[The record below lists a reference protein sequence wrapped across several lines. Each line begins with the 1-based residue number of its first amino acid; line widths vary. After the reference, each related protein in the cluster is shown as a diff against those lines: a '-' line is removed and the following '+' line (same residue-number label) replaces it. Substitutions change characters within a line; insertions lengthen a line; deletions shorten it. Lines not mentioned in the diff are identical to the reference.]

1 MAKIRVLV
9 VDDSAVVRQ
18 VLSEVLNEASDIEVT
33 ATASDPIVARSRLE
47 KEWPD
52 VIITD
57 IEMPRMDGITFIEQI
72 MKERPTPMI
81 VCSSVAGE
89 SASVAMKALAAGAVD
104 VIAKPK
110 LGVKD
115 FLSESETMLVDAV
128 RAASHIDL
136 GRVAKMS
143 AAAAVEPKLSPDA
156 MLSPGRARPARI
168 EDSDTI
174 VVLGASAGGT
184 QAIERLMRALP
195 ENCPPVAIVQHMPEG
210 FTRAFA
216 DRLNTVCAPEIRE
229 ASDGDELDPGTVLIA
244 PGGRH
249 MMIESRAGRYYAV
262 VKDGPLVSRH
272 RPSVDVLFRS
282 ASKCAGKNALGVI
295 LTGMG
300 DDGAI
305 GMAEMHASGVS
316 TIAQSEESCAVFGM
330 PKEAIRRGGVD
341 RVMHLDEIPG
351 AIMSFSGARRKG

>member
-1 MAKIRVLV
+1 MAKIRVLI

-18 VLSEVLNEASDIEVT
+18 VLSEVLNESPDIEVT

-57 IEMPRMDGITFIEQI
+57 IEMPRMDGISFIEQI

-89 SASVAMKALAAGAVD
+89 SASVAMRALAAGAVD

-110 LGVKD
+110 IGVKD
-115 FLSESETMLVDAV
+115 FLSESETILVDAV
-128 RAASHIDL
+128 RSASHIDL
-136 GRVAKMS
+136 GRVAKIS
-143 AAAAVEPKLSPDA
+143 AASVVEPKLSPDA
-156 MLSPGRARPARI
+156 MLSKGQSKPGKTD
-168 EDSDTI
+168 ESDTV

-195 ENCPPVAIVQHMPEG
+195 ADCPPIAIVQHMPEG

-216 DRLNTVCAPEIRE
+216 DRLNGECAPAIRE
-229 ASDGDELDPGTVLIA
+229 ASDGDALEPGKVLIA

-282 ASKCAGKNALGVI
+282 AAKCAGKNALGII

-305 GMAEMHASGVS
+305 GMAEMHESGMS
-316 TIAQSEESCAVFGM
+316 TIAQNEESCAVFGM

-341 RVMHLDEIPG
+341 RILHLDEIAP
-351 AIMSFSGARRKG
+351 AILSFVGSRRKG

>member
-1 MAKIRVLV
+1 MAKIKVLV

-18 VLSEVLNEASDIEVT
+18 VLSEVLNEAHDIEVT
-33 ATASDPIVARSRLE
+33 ATAADPIVARNRLE
-47 KEWPD
+47 KDWPD

-110 LGVKD
+110 VGVKD
-115 FLSESETMLVDAV
+115 FISESETMLVDAV
-128 RAASHIDL
+128 RAARQIDL
-136 GRVAKMS
+136 GRIAPQQPMT
-143 AAAAVEPKLSPDA
+143 VEPKLSPDA
-156 MLSPGRARPARI
+156 MLAPGRAKPGRTDDNDA
-168 EDSDTI
+168 I

-195 ENCPPVAIVQHMPEG
+195 ADCPPIAIVQHMPEG

-216 DRLNTVCAPEIRE
+216 DRLNGECAPAICE
-229 ASDGDELDPGTVLIA
+229 ASDGDALEQGKVLIA

-282 ASKCAGKNALGVI
+282 AAKCAGKNALGVI

-305 GMAEMHASGVS
+305 GMSEMHASGVS

-341 RVMHLDEIPG
+341 RILHLNEIPE
-351 AIMSFSGARRKG
+351 AIMSFFGARRKG